1 MSNQDQFLSRV
12 HEELIVSIS
21 ADQCIVDAIEDHA
34 KSVHGDEWF
43 RFKHWIEA
51 VRAVNTKISLKNIS
65 MLDACKFAERIR
77 IAKPDSHVNIS
88 SPKPGGDF
96 ICNVTW
102 NCQMERYPEYEVY
115 TEEGAA
121 ILAALQQA
129 EQTDEMM
136 KDADMPSFFAY

>member
-12 HEELIVSIS
+12 HEELIVSVS
-21 ADQCIVDAIEDHA
+21 ADQCIIDVIMDQVRTTYGDDLYSHWRKAIIDA
-34 KSVHGDEWF
+34 
-43 RFKHWIEA
+43 
-51 VRAVNTKISLKNIS
+51 NTKISLKNIS

-102 NCQMERYPEYEVY
+102 NCQMEQYPEYEVY
-115 TEEGAA
+115 TEEGAS
-121 ILAALQQA
+121 ILAALQQVK
-129 EQTDEMM
+129 QTNEMM
-136 KDADMPSFFAY
+136 KDADMPLFFAY

>member
-1 MSNQDQFLSRV
+1 MSNQEQFLSRV
-12 HEELIVSIS
+12 HEELIVSVS
-21 ADQCIVDAIEDHA
+21 ADQCIVDAIADRAKAVYGDDWFDHWR
-34 KSVHGDEWF
+34 K
-43 RFKHWIEA
+43 A
-51 VRAVNTKISLKNIS
+51 VRAADTEISLKNTS

-77 IAKPDSHVNIS
+77 IAKPDAHVNIS

-102 NCQMERYPEYEVY
+102 NCQMEEFPVYEVY
-115 TEEGAA
+115 TEEGAS
-121 ILAALQQA
+121 ILAALKQA